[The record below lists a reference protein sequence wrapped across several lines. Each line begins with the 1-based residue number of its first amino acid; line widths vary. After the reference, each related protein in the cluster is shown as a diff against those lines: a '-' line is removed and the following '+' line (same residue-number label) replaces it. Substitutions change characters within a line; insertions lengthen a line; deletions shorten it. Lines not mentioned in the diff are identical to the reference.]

1 MLSLLYL
8 LFYIFNNDFKET
20 IDGSGTNI
28 FLILLFALV
37 FDFCNMIIGAT
48 FF

>member
-8 LFYIFNNDFKET
+8 LFYIFNDDFKET
-20 IDGSGTNI
+20 IDGIGISI
-28 FLILLFALV
+28 FLVLLFMLI
-37 FDFCNMIIGAT
+37 FDFCNIIIGAT